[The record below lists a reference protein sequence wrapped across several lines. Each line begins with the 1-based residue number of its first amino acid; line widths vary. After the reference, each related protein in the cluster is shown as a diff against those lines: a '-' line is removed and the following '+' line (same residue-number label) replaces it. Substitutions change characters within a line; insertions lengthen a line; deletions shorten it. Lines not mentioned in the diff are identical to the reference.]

1 MSSASLRD
9 LTRKTLFLTALATAK
24 RAGELQA
31 LSRLVSFSSL
41 AAGLSYVPEFMAKT
55 ETATRPLPRS
65 FEVQSL
71 GDFAAGLPEELLLC
85 PVLSLS
91 AYMTRT
97 SQVVN
102 RPRRLFVSPRCPSRA
117 MSKNGISYM
126 LREVI
131 LHSGASSQSGQAPRA
146 HSIRGIATSS
156 AFFRNW
162 SLRSVLGAASWRS
175 NTVFTSFYLWDLQ
188 FTLDG
193 VHSLGPFVAAG
204 ERIG

>member
-1 MSSASLRD
+1 M
-9 LTRKTLFLTALATAK
+9 
-24 RAGELQA
+24 
-31 LSRLVSFSSL
+31 
-41 AAGLSYVPEFMAKT
+41 PEFVDKT
-55 ETATRPLPRS
+55 ETATRLIPRS

-85 PVLSLS
+85 PVRSLS

-102 RPRRLFVSPRCPSRA
+102 RPRRLFVSPRRPSRA

-131 LHSGASSQSGQAPRA
+131 VQSGASSQSGQAPRA

-156 AFFRNW
+156 AFFHNRGFAERAGGGLLAFKYHFYIFLLAGFTIYIRW
-162 SLRSVLGAASWRS
+162 SSIFRTICCCW
-175 NTVFTSFYLWDLQ
+175 
-188 FTLDG
+188 
-193 VHSLGPFVAAG
+193 
-204 ERIG
+204 

>member
-9 LTRKTLFLTALATAK
+9 LTRKTLFLNALATAK
-24 RAGELQA
+24 RVRELQA

-41 AAGLSYVPEFMAKT
+41 AAGLSYVLEFVAKT

-71 GDFAAGLPEELLLC
+71 GDFAAVLPEDLLLC
-85 PVLSLS
+85 PVRSLS

-102 RPRRLFVSPRCPSRA
+102 RPRRFFVSSKCPSRA
-117 MSKNGISYM
+117 MSKSGISYM
-126 LREVI
+126 LRELIVQ
-131 LHSGASSQSGQAPRA
+131 SGASSQSGQAPRTY
-146 HSIRGIATSS
+146 SIRGIATSS

-162 SLRSVLGAASWRS
+162 FLRSVLEVASWRS
-175 NTVFTSFYLWDLQ
+175 NTVFTSFYLRDLH

-204 ERIG
+204 EHID